1 VDARGPAAGRF
12 VTLEGPDG
20 AGKTTQCR
28 LLADRLRASG
38 HDVTLARE
46 PGGTALGEP
55 VRTLLLARDDLERT
69 PEADALLFNA
79 ARSQLVR
86 EVIQPAL
93 ARGGVVVCDR
103 YTDST
108 LAYQGYGAGLEL
120 DDLRSLADW
129 ATSGIEPD
137 LTILLDL
144 PVESGL
150 GRRSRGS
157 ASDVTRFERHP
168 GHDTAF
174 HRRVRD
180 GYLELATAD
189 PDRWRVV
196 AADREAQA
204 VAADVAAVVERWLRV
219 SEPAGPAVRIKG

>member
-1 VDARGPAAGRF
+1 VDERGPAAGRF
-12 VTLEGPDG
+12 VTFEGPDG
-20 AGKTTQCR
+20 AGKTTQAR
-28 LLADRLRASG
+28 LLADRFRASG

-46 PGGTALGEP
+46 PGGTVLGER
-55 VRTLLLARDDLERT
+55 VRTLLLEGEELERT

-150 GRRSRGS
+150 ERDARH
-157 ASDVTRFERHP
+157 DVE
-168 GHDTAF
+168 F
-174 HRRVRD
+174 HQRVRD
-180 GYLELATAD
+180 GYLELAAAD
-189 PDRWRVV
+189 PGRWRVV
-196 AADREAQA
+196 AADREPGV
-204 VAADVAAVVERWLRV
+204 VADEVGELVEAWLAE
-219 SEPAGPAVRIKG
+219 SEPTGHAMRIYG

>member
-1 VDARGPAAGRF
+1 MGERGPAAGRF
-12 VTLEGPDG
+12 VTFEGPDG
-20 AGKTTQCR
+20 AGKTTQAR
-28 LLADRLRASG
+28 LLADRFRASG

-46 PGGTALGEP
+46 PGGTVLGER
-55 VRTLLLARDDLERT
+55 VRTLLLEGEELERT

-150 GRRSRGS
+150 GRRARG
-157 ASDVTRFERHP
+157 AAHEMTRFERDAR
-168 GHDTAF
+168 HDVEF
-174 HRRVRD
+174 HQRVRD
-180 GYLELATAD
+180 GYLELAAAD
-189 PDRWRVV
+189 PGRWRVV
-196 AADREAQA
+196 AADREPGV
-204 VAADVAAVVERWLRV
+204 VADEVGELVEAWLAE
-219 SEPAGPAVRIKG
+219 SEPTGHAMRIYG